1 MALTPDILNWN
12 LWSWG
17 HIIALSKISTGNSDD
32 QPSWEIIDRGKIS
45 SLSLVKRNDFTF
57 T

>member
-12 LWSWG
+12 LWSWR

-32 QPSWEIIDRGKIS
+32 QPGWEIIDRGRVS
-45 SLSLVKRNDFTF
+45 SVSFVKRNDFKST
-57 T
+57 

>member
-12 LWSWG
+12 LLSWR

-32 QPSWEIIDRGKIS
+32 QPGWEITDGENK
-45 SLSLVKRNDFTF
+45 LNVFCEEK
-57 T
+57 